1 MRKRFTRLSCLFSA
15 LLILFAV
22 SACSKSPQ
30 QEPGGEP
37 QDASIKHFPQDARM
51 LEGALRDDPN
61 NKNLLIQLGNLY
73 YDWGQDEVNSKGES
87 AEPADKWTKAV
98 EYYKRSLDI
107 DPANVNVR
115 VDMANLMQFL
125 GQVDPAI
132 AEYRKAL
139 EQDPRHPQARINL
152 ILALGQLK
160 QNYKAALKEYDE
172 LLKVSPDQKSN
183 AALAQE
189 VDKFRQ
195 AQKEA
200 KK

>member
-1 MRKRFTRLSCLFSA
+1 MRKSTARLSCLFFA

-22 SACSKSPQ
+22 SACGKSPQ
-30 QEPGGEP
+30 GEPGGEP
-37 QDASIKHFPQDARM
+37 QDTNITHFPQDARM
-51 LEGALRDDPN
+51 MENALRDDPN
-61 NKNLLIQLGNLY
+61 NKSLLIQLGNLY
-73 YDWGQDEVNSKGES
+73 YDWGQDEVNGKGES

-98 EYYKRSLDI
+98 EYYRRSLDI
-107 DPANVNVR
+107 DPTNVNVR

-200 KK
+200 RK